1 MDEKISLKSVNQYAQ
16 QYALHLVNSF
26 FSKKNKITGPEIL
39 QLSAI
44 KQVNFFVVHDLL
56 SAWKK
61 ESEKLKSPYFDYE
74 DRAVNEALVAF
85 QNTLSNHILIGR
97 QDFLP
102 LLTKAVSQ
110 TIYLILDPYDFYSD
124 ILDKKEGGTV
134 ITSDLKGEVKY
145 IRINRAPLEKLVT
158 RLEEKKLESI
168 SGNEAFAMLDQILE
182 EVNFTP
188 EEIDPHLQAFNQV
201 VPLKVENFYEGKA
214 VIPPPVTPPT
224 PIWRP
229 EIKTSAEAPR
239 AVSPSVQT
247 EVKQTLADDLANK
260 KIIRL
265 KDNLTIN
272 QKFMF
277 TKILF
282 HGDFEI
288 FSEAIDKLDRF
299 DNLTQAIR
307 FIDDAYPDWDKES
320 EEYLEF
326 IEIVE
331 KRFSH

>member
-1 MDEKISLKSVNQYAQ
+1 MDEKINLKSVDQYAQ

-39 QLSAI
+39 HLSAI
-44 KQVNFFVVHDLL
+44 KQVNFFVVRDLL
-56 SAWKK
+56 SSWKK

-74 DRAVNEALVAF
+74 DRAVNEALVVF
-85 QNTLSNHILIGR
+85 QNTLSNHISIDR
-97 QDFLP
+97 QHFLP

-124 ILDKKEGGTV
+124 TLDKREGGSV
-134 ITSDLKGEVKY
+134 NTSDLKNEVKY
-145 IRINRAPLEKLVT
+145 IKINRGPLEKLVA
-158 RLEEKKLESI
+158 RLEEKKTEAI
-168 SGNEAFAMLDQILE
+168 SGNEAFAILDQILE

-188 EEIDPHLQAFNQV
+188 EEIEPYLQAFNQEI
-201 VPLKVENFYEGKA
+201 PLKAEIFYEVKPPRPQTPVSKQEIVGSS
-214 VIPPPVTPPT
+214 VIQKTIAPT
-224 PIWRP
+224 MP
-229 EIKTSAEAPR
+229 KEA
-239 AVSPSVQT
+239 
-247 EVKQTLADDLANK
+247 KHTLADDLAQK
-260 KIIRL
+260 KIVQL
-265 KDNLTIN
+265 KSSLTIN

-288 FSEAIDKLDRF
+288 FSEAIDKIDRLE
-299 DNLTQAIR
+299 NLTRAMR
-307 FIDDAYPDWDKES
+307 FIEDAYPDWDKES

-331 KRFSH
+331 MRFNN

>member
-1 MDEKISLKSVNQYAQ
+1 MDEKISLNSVDQYAQ

-26 FSKKNKITGPEIL
+26 FSKKNKISGPEIV
-39 QLSAI
+39 QLSAV
-44 KQVNFFVVHDLL
+44 KQVNLFVVRDLL

-74 DRAVNEALVAF
+74 APAVNESLVAF
-85 QNTLSNHILIGR
+85 QNTLSNHILISR

-102 LLTKAVSQ
+102 LLTRAVSQ

-124 ILDKKEGGTV
+124 TLDKKEGGIVNTP
-134 ITSDLKGEVKY
+134 DLKSEVKY
-145 IRINRAPLEKLVT
+145 IKINRAPLEKLVT
-158 RLEEKKLESI
+158 RLEERKLESI
-168 SGNEAFAMLDQILE
+168 SGNEAFAILDQILE

-188 EEIDPHLQAFNQV
+188 EEIEPYLQAFNQV
-201 VPLKVENFYEGKA
+201 VPLKTENFYEVKPMVPQLPVSKPEA
-214 VIPPPVTPPT
+214 VASPETQKTVASNVP
-224 PIWRP
+224 R
-229 EIKTSAEAPR
+229 EIKN
-239 AVSPSVQT
+239 
-247 EVKQTLADDLANK
+247 TLADDLAKK
-260 KIIRL
+260 KIVRL

-299 DNLTQAIR
+299 DNLAQAMR
-307 FIDDAYPDWDKES
+307 FIDDVYPDWDRGS
-320 EEYLEF
+320 DEYLEF
-326 IEIVE
+326 VEIVE
-331 KRFSH
+331 KRFND

>member
-1 MDEKISLKSVNQYAQ
+1 MDEKISLKAVDHYAQ

-39 QLSAI
+39 QLSEI
-44 KQVNFFVVHDLL
+44 KQVNFFIVSDLL

-61 ESEKLKSPYFDYE
+61 ESEKLKSPYFDYDARE
-74 DRAVNEALVAF
+74 VSEALVAF
-85 QNTLSNHILIGR
+85 QNSLSNHILIGR

-102 LLTKAVSQ
+102 LLTKAVNQ

-124 ILDKKEGGTV
+124 TLDKKEVGAV
-134 ITSDLKGEVKY
+134 KTSDLKIEVKY
-145 IRINRAPLEKLVT
+145 IKINRAPLEKLVT

-168 SGNEAFAMLDQILE
+168 SGNEAFAILDQILE

-188 EEIDPHLQAFNQV
+188 EEVEPHLHLFNQV
-201 VPLKVENFYEGKA
+201 VPLKVENFYEAKPLISQPPVSKPETTIA
-214 VIPPPVTPPT
+214 SNTPRTVIPTLQ
-224 PIWRP
+224 
-229 EIKTSAEAPR
+229 KEA
-239 AVSPSVQT
+239 T
-247 EVKQTLADDLANK
+247 KQTLADDLAKK
-260 KIIRL
+260 KILKL

-288 FSEAIDKLDRF
+288 FSEAVDKLDRF
-299 DNLTQAIR
+299 DNLAQAMR
-307 FIDDAYPDWDKES
+307 FIEDGYPDWDKES

-326 IEIVE
+326 LEIIE
-331 KRFSH
+331 KRFNN

>member
-1 MDEKISLKSVNQYAQ
+1 VLMDEKISLNSVDHYAQ

-39 QLSAI
+39 QLSAV
-44 KQVNFFVVHDLL
+44 KQVNLFVVRDLL

-74 DRAVNEALVAF
+74 ARAVNEALVAF

-102 LLTKAVSQ
+102 LLTRAVSQ

-124 ILDKKEGGTV
+124 TLDKKEGGIVNTP
-134 ITSDLKGEVKY
+134 DLKGEVKY
-145 IRINRAPLEKLVT
+145 IKINRAPLEKLVT

-168 SGNEAFAMLDQILE
+168 SGNEAFAILDQILE

-188 EEIDPHLQAFNQV
+188 EDIEPYLHAFNQV
-201 VPLKVENFYEGKA
+201 VPLKAENFYEVK
-214 VIPPPVTPPT
+214 PVVTQVPVSKPEVVA
-224 PIWRP
+224 PP
-229 EIKTSAEAPR
+229 EIQKTVASNLPR
-239 AVSPSVQT
+239 ET
-247 EVKQTLADDLANK
+247 KNTLADDLAKK
-260 KIIRL
+260 KIVRL

-299 DNLTQAIR
+299 DNLAQAMR
-307 FIDDAYPDWDKES
+307 FIDDAYPDWDRES
-320 EEYLEF
+320 DEYLEF
-326 IEIVE
+326 VEIVE
-331 KRFSH
+331 NRFND

>member
-1 MDEKISLKSVNQYAQ
+1 MDEKISLKSVDLYAQ

-44 KQVNFFVVHDLL
+44 KQVNYFVIHDLL
-56 SAWKK
+56 SAWKN
-61 ESEKLKSPYFDYE
+61 ESEKLKSPYFDYDARE
-74 DRAVNEALVAF
+74 VYEALVAF
-85 QNTLSNHILIGR
+85 QNNLSNHILIGR

-124 ILDKKEGGTV
+124 TLDNKVAGVVKT
-134 ITSDLKGEVKY
+134 TDLKSVVKY
-145 IRINRAPLEKLVT
+145 IKINRAPLEKLVI

-168 SGNEAFAMLDQILE
+168 SGNEAFAILDQILE

-188 EEIDPHLQAFNQV
+188 EEVELHLQLFNQA
-201 VPLKVENFYEGKA
+201 VPFKVDNFYDPKPLIHQVPASNAEKTFA
-214 VIPPPVTPPT
+214 ANTPRPVTP
-224 PIWRP
+224 
-229 EIKTSAEAPR
+229 
-239 AVSPSVQT
+239 SVQK
-247 EVKQTLADDLANK
+247 EVIKNTLADDLAKK
-260 KIIRL
+260 KIVRL

-288 FSEAIDKLDRF
+288 FSAAIDKLDRF
-299 DNLTQAIR
+299 DNLSQAIR
-307 FIDDAYPDWDKES
+307 FIEESYPDWDKES
-320 EEYLEF
+320 EEYQEF

-331 KRFSH
+331 KRFNN

>member
-1 MDEKISLKSVNQYAQ
+1 MDEKISLKTVDHYAQ

-39 QLSAI
+39 QLSEI
-44 KQVNFFVVHDLL
+44 KQVNFFVVRDLL

-61 ESEKLKSPYFDYE
+61 ESEKLKSPYFDYDSRE
-74 DRAVNEALVAF
+74 VSEALIVF
-85 QNTLSNHILIGR
+85 QNSLSNHILIGR

-124 ILDKKEGGTV
+124 TLDKKEAGTV
-134 ITSDLKGEVKY
+134 KTSDLKSEVKY
-145 IRINRAPLEKLVT
+145 IKINRAPLEKLVT

-168 SGNEAFAMLDQILE
+168 SGNEAFAILDQILE

-188 EEIDPHLQAFNQV
+188 EEVEPHLQLFNQV
-201 VPLKVENFYEGKA
+201 VPLKAENFYETKQI
-214 VIPPPVTPPT
+214 IPQIPIAKPETPAAANTPRSAMPTVQKEVT
-224 PIWRP
+224 
-229 EIKTSAEAPR
+229 KY
-239 AVSPSVQT
+239 
-247 EVKQTLADDLANK
+247 TLADDLAKK
-260 KIIRL
+260 KIVRL

-299 DNLTQAIR
+299 DNLSQAMR
-307 FIDDAYPDWDKES
+307 FIEDGYPHWDRES
-320 EEYLEF
+320 DEYLEF
-326 IEIVE
+326 LEIVE
-331 KRFSH
+331 KRFND